1 RHAGPDAEGRA
12 LLMRAAAAWGWS
24 ARAARR
30 AQRVARTL
38 ADLDGSDRIEAGHM
52 AQAVQYRPDSGA

>member
-1 RHAGPDAEGRA
+1 MSAVSGMTPF
-12 LLMRAAAAWGWS
+12 

-38 ADLDGSDRIEAGHM
+38 ADRDGSDRIEAGHM